1 MTQYQLFDA
10 LTPDEYAALK
20 VNIRQHGVLVPVEFD
35 EDGNILDGHHR
46 VKAWR
51 ELRNEGIELPD
62 YPTITRSGMS
72 ENEKRNHV
80 RALNLL
86 RRHLSREQRATV
98 FADMRAEGMTLQAIA
113 SAVGVDASTVKR
125 NLDNS
130 TFAFAKVDIPTQ
142 IVGADGKTRPTSYQ
156 KHQPASVGYADDID
170 DALEYQPSLD
180 EYPSREIDTD
190 TGEYLDVEPY
200 EEDYPLPAT
209 NGKPHVAFNSGQNEW
224 YTPSEYIEA
233 ARRTMGSIDL
243 DPATSEIANQIV
255 CAGQIF
261 TASDNG
267 LSREWGGNIWLNP
280 PYSQPEISQFA
291 DKVTSEFWRI
301 GQICVLVN
309 NATETAWFQTLLSVA
324 TSICLVRGRVKFLDT
339 SLKPN
344 GAPLQGQVVLYAGDN
359 ADAFAREFKPYGA
372 ILDVR

>member
-10 LTPDEYAALK
+10 LSPDEYAALK
-20 VNIRQHGVLVPVEFD
+20 ADIRLRGVLVPVEVD
-35 EDGNILDGHHR
+35 EKHQILDGHHR
-46 VKAWR
+46 VQAWR
-51 ELRNEGIELPD
+51 ELRAEGVDLPD
-62 YPTITRSGMS
+62 YPIIERFGMS
-72 ENEKRNHV
+72 EEQKRNHV
-80 RALNLL
+80 RTLNLL
-86 RRHLSREQRATV
+86 RRHLSKEQRASV

-113 SAVGVDASTVKR
+113 DTVGVGVGTVHR
-125 NLDNS
+125 AIE
-130 TFAFAKVDIPTQ
+130 TAFP
-142 IVGADGKTRPTSYQ
+142 DGKAERPERITGTDGKSYPTSYQ

-170 DALEYQPSLD
+170 DALEYQPLFD
-180 EYPSREIDTD
+180 DVPEREIDYA

-233 ARRTMGSIDL
+233 ARRAMGSIDL

-255 CAGQIF
+255 CAEQIF

-267 LSREWGGNIWLNP
+267 LSREWGGNVWLNP

-359 ADAFAREFKPYGA
+359 AAAFAREFEPYGV